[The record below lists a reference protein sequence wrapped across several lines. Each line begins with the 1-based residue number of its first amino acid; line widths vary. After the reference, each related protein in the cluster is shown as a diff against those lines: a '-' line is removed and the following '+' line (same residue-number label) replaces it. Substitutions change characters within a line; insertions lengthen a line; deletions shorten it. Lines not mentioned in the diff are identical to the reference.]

1 MMHTTLTIYSSMD
14 SIGVHSILVVVM
26 VHVSITM
33 T

>member
-14 SIGVHSILVVVM
+14 SIGVNCILVVVM